1 MLQICHKLV
10 TMLTSI
16 HLKAVRAI
24 SRKKQGDLIFPIDFK
39 SIGGQNAIKTT
50 LHRLCREKII
60 DRIAQGIYIIPR
72 HDPVLGSIYPSLE
85 EIAYAIARRDKA
97 RLMPSGAYALHKLGL
112 STQVP
117 TKLVFLTDGAPR
129 QIKIGKRTI
138 KFKATVPK
146 KLITKGHISG
156 LAIQA
161 LSELGPKGLTPTMEQ
176 KLKIV
181 LENESLSN
189 LKHDAE
195 LAPAWI
201 AEKLFFLVGL
211 KVKN

>member
-1 MLQICHKLV
+1 
-10 TMLTSI
+10 MLTSI
-16 HLKAVRAI
+16 HLKAIRAI
-24 SRKKQGDLIFPIDFK
+24 SRKKQGDLIFPTDFK
-39 SIGGQNAIKTT
+39 SIGSQNAIKTT
-50 LHRLCREKII
+50 LHRLCKEKII
-60 DRIAQGIYIIPR
+60 DRIAQGIYIIPK

-138 KFKATVPK
+138 KFKAAVPK
-146 KLITKGHISG
+146 KLITKGEVSS

-161 LSELGPKGLTPTMEQ
+161 LLELGPDGFTPDLEM
-176 KLKIV
+176 KLKAV
-181 LENESLSN
+181 LKLEKVSN
-189 LKHDAE
+189 IKHDAE
-195 LAPAWI
+195 LVPAWV
-201 AEKLFFLVGL
+201 AEKLYFLAGIRF
-211 KVKN
+211 